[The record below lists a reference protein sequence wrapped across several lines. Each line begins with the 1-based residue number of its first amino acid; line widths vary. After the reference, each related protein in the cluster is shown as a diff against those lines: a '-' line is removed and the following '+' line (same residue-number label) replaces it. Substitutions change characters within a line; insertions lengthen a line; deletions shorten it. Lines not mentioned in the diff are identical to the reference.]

1 MEHSVG
7 FELMTYTEVVAP
19 PLEPLEY
26 ECIKGKRRIESTLRL
41 SEPFLHMVD
50 RQN

>member
-7 FELMTYTEVVAP
+7 FELMTYTEIVAP

-26 ECIKGKRRIESTLRL
+26 ECIREQKTHKFYLASLGTFSTYGR
-41 SEPFLHMVD
+41 
-50 RQN
+50 

>member
-7 FELMTYTEVVAP
+7 FEPTTYMEVVAP

-26 ECIKGKRRIESTLRL
+26 ECIREQKTHRVYLASLETFSTHGR
-41 SEPFLHMVD
+41 
-50 RQN
+50 